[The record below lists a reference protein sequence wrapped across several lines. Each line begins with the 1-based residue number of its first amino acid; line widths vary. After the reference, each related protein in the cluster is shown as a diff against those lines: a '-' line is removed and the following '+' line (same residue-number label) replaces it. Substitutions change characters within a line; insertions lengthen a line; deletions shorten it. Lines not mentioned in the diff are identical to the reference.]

1 MGGIILTGFTV
12 IKPRPEDD
20 YGFDNGNIIA
30 RAPEMK
36 ELLNTVT
43 QVAKVDC
50 TVLLLGESGTGK
62 EVLAKLIHEHSQRS
76 GPLIKINCGAIPETL
91 LESELFGYEHGA
103 FTGARRE
110 GSAGKFEQAHKGT
123 ILLDEIGDLP
133 LHLQVKLLRILQ
145 DKEVTRVG
153 SSNARP
159 IDTRVIAATNKN
171 LYQMVQEGK
180 FREDLFYRL
189 NVIPLRIPPLRERR
203 GDIMPLIYHFKK
215 KFEHKYKHKI
225 NCSPEVIRVFISYDW
240 PGNVREL
247 ENVIERIY
255 VISAPSKLVTQE
267 ILIRDYL
274 NIHRQK
280 QMSGTVSVHG
290 LTSLKTAVEE
300 AERQLITMAMHQFRT
315 LKQVAAALEV
325 DESTISRKIK
335 KLNIPLR

>member
-1 MGGIILTGFTV
+1 MTSFVVTKQRL
-12 IKPRPEDD
+12 DD
-20 YGFDNGNIIA
+20 NNMINKTPIIA
-30 RAPEMK
+30 QSVEMK
-36 ELLNTVT
+36 ELLRTAM

-62 EVLAKLIHEHSQRS
+62 EVLAKLIHKYSERS
-76 GPLIKINCGAIPETL
+76 GPLVKVNCGAIPETL
-91 LESELFGYEHGA
+91 LESELFGYEYGA
-103 FTGARRE
+103 FTGAKRE
-110 GSAGKFEQAHKGT
+110 GSAGKFEQAHKGI

-145 DKEVTRVG
+145 EKEVIRIG
-153 SSNARP
+153 SSKAKP

-171 LYQMVQEGK
+171 LYKMVQEGK

-189 NVIPLRIPPLRERR
+189 NVIPLKIPPLRERR
-203 GDIMPLIYHFKK
+203 GDIMPLIYFFKK
-215 KFEHKYKHKI
+215 KFEQKYKHKM
-225 NCSPEVIRVFISYDW
+225 NCSSEVIRVFMSYDW

-255 VISAPSKLVTQE
+255 VISAPGELVTQE

-274 NIHRQK
+274 NIHREK
-280 QMSGTVSVHG
+280 QLTKTISVHG

-300 AERQLITMAMHQFRT
+300 VERQLITIALNEFKT
-315 LKQVAAALEV
+315 LKQVALALNV
-325 DESTISRKIK
+325 DESTVSRKIK

>member
-1 MGGIILTGFTV
+1 MTSFV
-12 IKPRPEDD
+12 AARHRPENDTIL
-20 YGFDNGNIIA
+20 NNALIVA
-30 RAPEMK
+30 QSTEMK
-36 ELLNTVT
+36 ELLNTSA

-62 EVLAKLIHEHSQRS
+62 EVLAKLIHKHSERP
-76 GPLIKINCGAIPETL
+76 GPLVKINCGAIPETL

-103 FTGARRE
+103 FTGAKRE

-145 DKEVTRVG
+145 EKEVIRIG
-153 SSNARP
+153 SSNAKQ

-171 LYQMVQEGK
+171 LYEMVQEGK

-189 NVIPLRIPPLRERR
+189 NVIPLKIPPLRERK
-203 GDIMPLIYHFKK
+203 GDIMPLIYFFKK
-215 KFEHKYKHKI
+215 KFEQKYKHKM
-225 NCSPEVIRVFISYDW
+225 NCSSEVIRVFMSYDW

-255 VISAPSKLVTQE
+255 VISAPSELVTQD

-280 QMSGTVSVHG
+280 QLAGTVSVHG
-290 LTSLKTAVEE
+290 LTPLKTAVEE
-300 AERQLITMAMHQFRT
+300 VERQLITMALNEFKT
-315 LKQVAAALEV
+315 LKQIALALNV

-335 KLNIPLR
+335 KLDISLR

>member
-1 MGGIILTGFTV
+1 MTSLAAV
-12 IKPRPEDD
+12 KHQPED
-20 YGFDNGNIIA
+20 NNIHNNALIVA
-30 RAPEMK
+30 QSTEMK
-36 ELLNTVT
+36 ELLRTAT

-62 EVLAKLIHEHSQRS
+62 EVLAKLIHKNSDRP
-76 GPLIKINCGAIPETL
+76 GPLVKVNCGAIPETL

-103 FTGARRE
+103 FTGAKRE

-145 DKEVTRVG
+145 EKEVIRIG
-153 SSNARP
+153 SSNAKQ
-159 IDTRVIAATNKN
+159 IDTRVIAATNKD
-171 LYQMVQEGK
+171 LHKMVQEGK

-189 NVIPLRIPPLRERR
+189 NVIPLKMPPLRERK
-203 GDIMPLIYHFKK
+203 GDIMPLIYFFKK
-215 KFEHKYKHKI
+215 KFEQKYKHKMD
-225 NCSPEVIRVFISYDW
+225 CSSEVIRVFMSYDW

-247 ENVIERIY
+247 ENVIERVY
-255 VISAPSKLVTQE
+255 VISAPSELITQE

-280 QMSGTVSVHG
+280 QLAGTVSVHG

-300 AERQLITMAMHQFRT
+300 VERQLLTLALNEFRT
-315 LKQVAAALEV
+315 LKQIALALGV